1 MSATLKGCAVVWG
14 TGGITATG
22 VVISDATTKT
32 QSANLSIETEQQ
44 DITDNNG
51 ETVGKILYN
60 FKQTLE
66 ISVIPVDAPTST
78 SPSISKAKNNLQ
90 GLLPDPGTLITITDN
105 DVANK
110 LYNSNKFIVTR
121 ARLSR
126 TNKGMA
132 TIDLTC
138 ETYKSHDITADVVAS

>member
-1 MSATLKGCAVVWG
+1 MAATLKGCAVVWG

-22 VVISDATTKT
+22 VIISEATSKT

-66 ISVIPVDAPTST
+66 ISVIPVDADTAPTIT
-78 SPSISKAKNNLQ
+78 GAKTNLQ
-90 GLLPDPGTLITITDN
+90 NLLPDPGTVINITDG
-105 DVANK
+105 DASTK
-110 LYNSNKFIVTR
+110 IYNAGKFIVTR

-138 ETYKSHDITADVVAS
+138 ETFKDHDITANVS